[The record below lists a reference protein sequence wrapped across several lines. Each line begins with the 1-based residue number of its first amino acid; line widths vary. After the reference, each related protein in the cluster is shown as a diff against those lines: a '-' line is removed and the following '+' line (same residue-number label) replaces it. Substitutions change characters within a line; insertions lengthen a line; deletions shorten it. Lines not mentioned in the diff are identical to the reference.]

1 MTFAET
7 LKAFLKVPVNCV
19 VGGECRHLSK
29 LKDEW
34 ATRFELSHEHDK
46 LELEKQVARDAEIF
60 VQAGTDVLQD
70 ADFKRVVSRMFEL
83 KSKSEMAKGGA
94 K

>member
-7 LKAFLKVPVNCV
+7 LKAFRKVPINCV
-19 VGGECRHLSK
+19 VGGECWHVSK
-29 LKDEW
+29 FKDEW
-34 ATRFELSHEHDK
+34 ATRFELAHERDK

-60 VQAGTDVLQD
+60 VQAGTEVLQD

-83 KSKSEMAKGGA
+83 KNQSELEK
-94 K
+94 